1 MDRNNAAQLAPFR
14 TLTTSARL
22 LHSPSPPTRSSALLE
37 SVKQAEES
45 KEGQDT
51 VAQKLQEGGKGTE
64 GAHYKGEQGGLGL
77 GIDIC

>member
-1 MDRNNAAQLAPFR
+1 MGRNNVAPLAPFR
-14 TLTTSARL
+14 TLTTSARV
-22 LHSPSPPTRSSALLE
+22 LHSPSSPTRSSALLE

-64 GAHYKGEQGGLGL
+64 GAHYKGEQGALGF
-77 GIDIC
+77 DINIC